1 MKNLFTI
8 LLMTCLTSSA
18 WAAILTVCPNNSYPA
33 KYTTIQS
40 ANDSASPGDTIYVYP
55 ANYQTVTNIN
65 KRLVIIGP
73 GLDPHRPVR
82 LTASIIQPFTL
93 VGTACSGSIIM
104 GITFTREVYSGTYN
118 VDVNNISFIECRF
131 NNSVQLSGN
140 NILVENCILFSA
152 YSVSN
157 SSISFISTNAYGNI
171 IQNSYLHGTI
181 SLREGSNTIIRN
193 NVFASGDANNNAFQD
208 VYNIPSY
215 GPAVQIINNIFYK
228 ISPAT
233 AANSTYDCAFKNN
246 IYYLTNRPIP
256 TNLLSSGNL
265 NVDPLFVNFPA
276 AGDGF
281 SFGYDYHLQ
290 SSSPGVKYGTD
301 GNDVGIWGGLVP
313 VNAGYEPPIPRI
325 TELKLS
331 NSTVP
336 AGGTLQL
343 TIKATKAL

>member
-1 MKNLFTI
+1 MKIIFSTLVVC
-8 LLMTCLTSSA
+8 CLTSSA

-33 KYTTIQS
+33 KYVSIQA

-55 ANYQTVTNIN
+55 ANYQTITNLT

-82 LTASIIQPFTL
+82 LAASMIQPFTL
-93 VGTACSGSIIM
+93 VGTACSGTTIM

-118 VDVNNISFIECRF
+118 VDVNNLSFIECRF

-152 YSVSN
+152 YSLSN
-157 SSISFISTNAYGNI
+157 SSISFISNNAYGNI

-193 NVFASGDANNNAFQD
+193 NIFASGDANNNAFQD

-228 ISPAT
+228 TSPAT
-233 AANSTYDCAFKNN
+233 PANSTYDCAFKNN

-265 NVDPLFVNFPA
+265 NVDPQFVNFPA
-276 AGDGF
+276 AGAGF

-301 GNDVGIWGGLVP
+301 GYDIGIWDGPSP
-313 VNAGYEPPIPRI
+313 VNAGFEPPIPRI
-325 TELKLS
+325 YEFKVG
-331 NSTVP
+331 NSRVP
-336 AGGTLQL
+336 AGGTIQL
-343 TIKATKAL
+343 SIKATKAL